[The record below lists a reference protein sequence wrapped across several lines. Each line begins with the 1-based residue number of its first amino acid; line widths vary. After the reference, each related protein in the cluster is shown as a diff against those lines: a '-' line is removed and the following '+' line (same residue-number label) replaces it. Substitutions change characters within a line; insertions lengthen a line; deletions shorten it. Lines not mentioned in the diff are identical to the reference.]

1 VNDCQKS
8 VVVTVSATFQT
19 AVMLPSTHA
28 HSAAVVFTSYGAVVE
43 RRTATH
49 FVRETLV
56 SFAPVFQL

>member
-1 VNDCQKS
+1 MNDCQKS
-8 VVVTVSATFQT
+8 VVVTVRATCQT

-43 RRTATH
+43 TATH